1 MDLFKN
7 FLTWDLSGEVLSS
20 LLAMLIVLIFWII
33 VGILARFHNPLKKTK
48 GLLMVGEVV
57 VNYFDSQVKEVMGI
71 QFKGYTGFIVAIAS
85 YLFVAFIF
93 GLTGLPSPMTN
104 LAVPLSLGFIAFSMI
119 HITSIR
125 YKKWRYFKRYIEPIP
140 VFLPVNL
147 LSMWSPLISLSFRLF
162 GNAIA
167 GWVLM
172 SLIYQLFS
180 GIPAALIQRMG
191 EAFSDFSLISPI
203 ATPLLHAYFDLF
215 SGFIQTIV
223 FVSLTMVQISLEGP
237 DEEDLLN
244 QQSLVKGGK

>member
-20 LLAMLIVLIFWII
+20 LLAMLFVLIFWII
-33 VGILARFHNPLKKTK
+33 VGILARFHNPLKKSK
-48 GLLMVGEVV
+48 GLLLIGEMIVG
-57 VNYFDSQVKEVMGI
+57 YFDDQVKEVMGI
-71 QFKGYTGFIVAIAS
+71 QFKGYTGFIVAVGS

-104 LAVPLSLGFIAFSMI
+104 LAVPLSLGFLTFSMI
-119 HITSIR
+119 HLTSMR

-172 SLIYQLFS
+172 SLIYQLFQ
-180 GIPAALIQRMG
+180 GIPGALI
-191 EAFSDFSLISPI
+191 AST
-203 ATPLLHAYFDLF
+203 A
-215 SGFIQTIV
+215 
-223 FVSLTMVQISLEGP
+223 
-237 DEEDLLN
+237 
-244 QQSLVKGGK
+244 